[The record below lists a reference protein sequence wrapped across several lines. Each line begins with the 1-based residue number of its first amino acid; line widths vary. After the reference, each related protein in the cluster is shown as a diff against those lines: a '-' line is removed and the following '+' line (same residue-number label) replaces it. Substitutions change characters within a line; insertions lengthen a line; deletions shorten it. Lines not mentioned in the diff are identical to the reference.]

1 MPQYMRD
8 IDTIL
13 LGAWADAI
21 AVLTNLR
28 IERHPL
34 PLILTARSNM
44 DSAASTDSLCG
55 NHGVSSSG
63 IEGAPLLN
71 PLPFHRVL
79 NRSPHAM
86 GASSLIALIELGV
99 NCAHVDERGMD
110 AFDHLVAVPNASG
123 NVSSRGHTHSHA
135 DPGVVRA
142 RAHLHRTL
150 QERHRFV
157 QHSMRQRVS
166 MELEAALPPAV
177 PIDIMTLVADF
188 IVSVPIIHEVAVAS
202 SESP

>member
-1 MPQYMRD
+1 
-8 IDTIL
+8 
-13 LGAWADAI
+13 
-21 AVLTNLR
+21 
-28 IERHPL
+28 
-34 PLILTARSNM
+34 
-44 DSAASTDSLCG
+44 
-55 NHGVSSSG
+55 
-63 IEGAPLLN
+63 
-71 PLPFHRVL
+71 VL

-110 AFDHLVAVPNASG
+110 AFDHLVAVPSASG

-135 DPGVVRA
+135 DPCVARA